1 MGKQN
6 SKLRPEVL
14 HDLRENTEFTDH
26 ELQEWYKGFLK
37 DCPTGHLTV
46 EEFKKIYANFFPYG
60 DASKFAEHV
69 FRTFDTNG
77 DGTIDFR
84 EFIIALSVTSRG
96 KLEQKLKWAFS
107 MYDLDGNGYISRGE
121 MLEIVQA
128 NMSVTPTHK
137 EAPSPLIVH
146 RSDKGRS
153 TPSTSKRAGS
163 PREQRGPGF
172 SPPRRKS
179 THSRSSRERDV
190 LAKSATTITEAPA
203 AMAQLKEYEQSMQA
217 QPLQPV
223 AHTASSGTVAPGSTQ
238 KQYFPGAH
246 TLGDGDVI
254 DFAPIYTDADAVLRR
269 ISSSLK
275 VQPQTCADQDDF
287 LRILDARDKKA
298 FEGFPFHVAVWRP
311 VEAIWQ
317 RSATSAPCLPRVDKF
332 YRVPVDHK
340 KHLFKQPKLDTI
352 MATPTAVCNKQL
364 FCCQAIYKMVSSV
377 MKMPEDEST
386 PEKRT
391 DKIFRQMDA
400 NNDGKLSLEEFIKGA
415 KSDPSIVRLLQ
426 CDPSSASQ
434 F

>member
-14 HDLRENTEFTDH
+14 QDLRENTEFTDH

-46 EEFKKIYANFFPYG
+46 DEFKKIYANFFPYG

-107 MYDLDGNGYISRGE
+107 MYDLDGNGYISRSE
-121 MLEIVQA
+121 MLEIVQ
-128 NMSVTPTHK
+128 V
-137 EAPSPLIVH
+137 
-146 RSDKGRS
+146 
-153 TPSTSKRAGS
+153 
-163 PREQRGPGF
+163 
-172 SPPRRKS
+172 
-179 THSRSSRERDV
+179 
-190 LAKSATTITEAPA
+190 PA
-203 AMAQLKEYEQSMQA
+203 APGVRPAVRRPLAGQA
-217 QPLQPV
+217 IAV
-223 AHTASSGTVAPGSTQ
+223 ACGHTR
-238 KQYFPGAH
+238 FPE
-246 TLGDGDVI
+246 T
-254 DFAPIYTDADAVLRR
+254 
-269 ISSSLK
+269 
-275 VQPQTCADQDDF
+275 
-287 LRILDARDKKA
+287 
-298 FEGFPFHVAVWRP
+298 E
-311 VEAIWQ
+311 
-317 RSATSAPCLPRVDKF
+317 SA
-332 YRVPVDHK
+332 
-340 KHLFKQPKLDTI
+340 
-352 MATPTAVCNKQL
+352 
-364 FCCQAIYKMVSSV
+364 QAIYKMVSSV

-391 DKIFRQMDA
+391 DKIFRQMDT